1 MPDTQ
6 RQTTGI
12 AQENLMRSRAL
23 DAIRHGNLEE
33 AQRVVDAD
41 HGRTLTLDQVFRL
54 YQSELETQ
62 ATQLRD
68 SQHRTEQAL
77 DWFTHLFRALPVAA
91 VLVNE
96 QGGVTD
102 ANDHAMDEL
111 GLRQALRTLPVPLR
125 RLMSTPE
132 AELRLLAMLA
142 RAAHG
147 PTEGPTEG
155 LDDVALRTLGGEPRW
170 ADLRLTR
177 LPDFGPAGSA
187 AHTRSARFLCVFSD
201 RTTRVEAQ
209 RAREMA
215 QAAEH
220 QRDRALSASQAKTQL
235 LSRVSHELRTPLNA
249 VLGFSQLLLAQ
260 AEPLAAQSRER
271 IGYIRRAGEHLLALV
286 DEVLEINQAESG
298 QLKLD
303 TSPVALATLIQE
315 VLNLQQPAAQRQDVA
330 LRFEPETGPPA
341 VALADARRVREVL
354 NNLVSNGIKY
364 NVRGGWLQLRTGA
377 DAQQVWV
384 AVVDGGIGMT
394 AAQLEHLFEP
404 FNRLGA
410 ERLHIQGHGLGLS
423 IARGL
428 AQAMGGTLEISSEP
442 GTGTCCTLRLPRAA
456 DATS

>member
-6 RQTTGI
+6 RHAISGL
-12 AQENLMRSRAL
+12 AQENLTRSRAL

-33 AQRVVDAD
+33 AKRVVDAD

-68 SQHRTEQAL
+68 SQQRTEQAL

-91 VLVNE
+91 VLVDD
-96 QGGVTD
+96 QGLVTD
-102 ANDHAMDEL
+102 ANEHAMDEL
-111 GLRQALRTLPVPLR
+111 GLRESLRTLPVPLR
-125 RLMSTPE
+125 RLMTTPVG
-132 AELRLLAMLA
+132 ELRLLSLLA

-147 PTEGPTEG
+147 HTEG
-155 LDDVALRTLGGEPRW
+155 LDDVALHTLDGEPRW
-170 ADLRLTR
+170 ADVRLTR
-177 LPDFGPAGSA
+177 LPDFGAADNP
-187 AHTRSARFLCVFSD
+187 AHTRSARYLCVFSD
-201 RTTRVEAQ
+201 RTTRVQAQ
-209 RAREMA
+209 RAHEMA
-215 QAAEH
+215 LAAEH
-220 QRDRALSASQAKTQL
+220 QRDLALSASRAKTQL

-249 VLGFSQLLLAQ
+249 VLGFSQLLLTQ
-260 AEPLAAQSRER
+260 ADTLAPQSVER
-271 IGYIRRAGEHLLALV
+271 IGHIRRAGEHLLALV

-298 QLKLD
+298 LLRLD
-303 TSPVALATLIQE
+303 TAPLALGALAQE
-315 VLNLQQPAAQRQDVA
+315 VLALQQPAAERQDVA
-330 LRFEPETGPPA
+330 LRFEDGAAPPA
-341 VALADARRVREVL
+341 QALADARRVREVL

-384 AVVDGGIGMT
+384 AVSDGGIGMT
-394 AAQLEHLFEP
+394 PAQLEHLFEP

-423 IARGL
+423 IARSL

-442 GTGTCCTLRLPRAA
+442 GAGTCCTLRLPRAA
-456 DATS
+456 

>member
-1 MPDTQ
+1 MPDHQ

-12 AQENLMRSRAL
+12 AQENLTRSRAL

-33 AQRVVDAD
+33 ARRVVDAD

-77 DWFTHLFRALPVAA
+77 DWVTHLFRALPVAA
-91 VLVNE
+91 VLVDE
-96 QGGVTD
+96 HGMVTD
-102 ANDHAMDEL
+102 ANEHAMDEL

-132 AELRLLAMLA
+132 GELRLLALMA

-147 PTEGPTEG
+147 HSEGM
-155 LDDVALRTLGGEPRW
+155 DDVALHTLGGQPRW

-177 LPDFGPAGSA
+177 LPDFGGAGSA
-187 AHTRSARFLCVFSD
+187 AHTRSARYLCVFSD
-201 RTTRVEAQ
+201 RTNRVEAQ
-209 RAREMA
+209 RAHEMA

-220 QRDRALSASQAKTQL
+220 QRDLAMSASQAKTQL

-249 VLGFSQLLLAQ
+249 VLGFSQLLLTQ
-260 AEPLAAQSRER
+260 ADTLAPQSVER
-271 IGYIRRAGEHLLALV
+271 IGHIRRAGEHLLALV

-298 QLKLD
+298 QLRLD
-303 TSPVALATLIQE
+303 TRPVAVAALMQE
-315 VLNLQQPAAQRQDVA
+315 VLALQQPAAQRQDVA
-330 LRFEPETGPPA
+330 LRFEPETGPL
-341 VALADARRVREVL
+341 ALADARRVREVL
-354 NNLVSNGIKY
+354 NNLVSNAIKY
-364 NVRGGWLQLRTGA
+364 NVPGGWVQLRTGA

-384 AVVDGGIGMT
+384 AVSDGGIGMT

-410 ERLHIQGHGLGLS
+410 ERLHIPGHGLGLS
-423 IARGL
+423 IARSL

-456 DATS
+456 EA